1 MTIQEQIIDKISKI
15 SEQDQEILLI
25 IINRFIEKEG
35 KNTLSPLQRLNQN
48 IKQIRQYLPSDFN
61 PKQEYEDA
69 MREKYESAN

>member
-1 MTIQEQIIDKISKI
+1 MTIQEQIIDKISKV

-25 IINRFIEKEG
+25 IINRFIEKEE

-48 IKQIRQYLPSDFN
+48 VKQIRQYLPSNFN
-61 PKQEYEDA
+61 PDQEYEDA